1 MGVLP
6 LTPRDFLLRFPL
18 MTGVGRHSALVCW
31 RWLVDHPQLLP
42 LTPET
47 LDYLLAAVNLP
58 AKRAMAL
65 RWQVFSADLAR
76 QVTTSLTQCRAVTL
90 ADTAYPALLKE
101 IYEPPVVLYFQG
113 RLDLVARPQL
123 AVVGSRH
130 PTTYAF
136 TAMRQLLPAVSRQ
149 GVCLI
154 SGLAQGVDTL
164 AHQVALAHGGATIAV
179 VGTGLGRCYPAQNR
193 ALMDQLS
200 QTQLVVSEY
209 PWNAK
214 GAKHHFV
221 ERNRIISGLCQSV
234 LVVEAA
240 HHSGSLIT
248 ANFALQENRNVL
260 AVPGNIDGQN
270 SVGTNELILAGAKP
284 ILNSEH
290 IMEELLV
297 DKRP

>member
-1 MGVLP
+1 MP
-6 LTPRDFLLRFPL
+6 LTARDFLLRFPL
-18 MTGVGRHSALVCW
+18 IAGVGRHSALVCW

-47 LDYLLAAVNLP
+47 LDYLLAAVHLP

-65 RWQVFSADLAR
+65 RRQLFTDVLAHA
-76 QVTTSLTQCRAVTL
+76 VTASLTRCRAVTL
-90 ADTAYPALLKE
+90 ADRHYPALLRE

-113 RLDLVARPQL
+113 RLDLVTRPPL
-123 AVVGSRH
+123 
-130 PTTYAF
+130 
-136 TAMRQLLPAVSRQ
+136 
-149 GVCLI
+149 
-154 SGLAQGVDTL
+154 
-164 AHQVALAHGGATIAV
+164 AV

-193 ALMDQLS
+193 ALMDQLC
-200 QTQLVVSEY
+200 QAHLVVSEY
-209 PWNAK
+209 PWDAR

-221 ERNRIISGLCQSV
+221 ERNRIIAGLCQSV

-260 AVPGNIDGQN
+260 AVPGNIDGKN

>member
-1 MGVLP
+1 M
-6 LTPRDFLLRFPL
+6 
-18 MTGVGRHSALVCW
+18 
-31 RWLVDHPQLLP
+31 
-42 LTPET
+42 
-47 LDYLLAAVNLP
+47 
-58 AKRAMAL
+58 
-65 RWQVFSADLAR
+65 
-76 QVTTSLTQCRAVTL
+76 
-90 ADTAYPALLKE
+90 
-101 IYEPPVVLYFQG
+101 VLYFQG

-248 ANFALQENRNVL
+248 AKTLQENRNVL

-284 ILNSEH
+284 ILNSEY